1 VELIDIP
8 LRWVGI
14 ATCLFVIVLASLA
27 EASLSA
33 ISRRQLNGING
44 GSRAKV
50 IDDLITDAY
59 RFKVALL
66 LLNTMALIALTAL
79 AFGLIATLTL
89 WQQIAWMVGA
99 TVAIIVIAEALPKA
113 VAIRNPAAVAKLI
126 ATPFSVCMVVL
137 RPLIVAIDFVARSL
151 LTPKGSQELAPV
163 VTEEE
168 LMTIDECGRRRRH
181 LGTDRACHDQ
191 RHHHL
196 WRYHRARNYDST
208 RGRGNHQCNCLH

>member
-1 VELIDIP
+1 MELIDIP

-89 WQQIAWMVGA
+89 WQQIAGWSV
-99 TVAIIVIAEALPKA
+99 LPW
-113 VAIRNPAAVAKLI
+113 
-126 ATPFSVCMVVL
+126 
-137 RPLIVAIDFVARSL
+137 PLS
-151 LTPKGSQELAPV
+151 
-163 VTEEE
+163 
-168 LMTIDECGRRRRH
+168 
-181 LGTDRACHDQ
+181 
-191 RHHHL
+191 
-196 WRYHRARNYDST
+196 
-208 RGRGNHQCNCLH
+208 